1 MEIANLFCNSSELPK
16 RSDTTYFA
24 LPVVVWD
31 ILVAE
36 ANIPENFF
44 SNLIVNL
51 LLTGDKTIQEL
62 HELTNL
68 DEALIRYILEHDLK
82 QNVTRGIDRWHV
94 PEGVTRTETKIRKK
108 RIVLLQSML
117 TGQLIPHPLMN
128 GELASIDY
136 QQGEKGISI
145 AGGSKGS
152 PCSIRPFVVYPKPN
166 KSGRNVPDISEEDI
180 YDMWREYQQIDC
192 DIALSDYNDIKSS
205 YIEQPDKII
214 SIEKRNQDPDV
225 CNFLL
230 VQVKQISEGED
241 FLCIDML
248 EELPQIPMEFLKN
261 ELNIAI
267 EQNDK
272 MGAFLGIKSIEIPIT
287 LQDRIQSKYPR
298 FENDIITEICRFFV
312 LKDLLAD
319 DTDNSLD
326 LSDAFLTRM
335 QNMYESILRTRNTP
349 FNDELKMVAR
359 KRDQD
364 RLYYLEGGLRMRN
377 LELDEYIKN
386 KLTNDDVW
394 ANMTR
399 LKASLKSLL
408 IRHIVFYLH
417 HYQNPLAWF
426 TARLVKN
433 GSLND
438 DLKYIIELIDTRNIY
453 DHFNTNRKPIPYPYN
468 DIYNRIEKQL
478 NILHEA
484 YK

>member
-1 MEIANLFCNSSELPK
+1 MEIANLFCNSDELTK
-16 RSDTTYFA
+16 GDYFA

-44 SNLIVNL
+44 SNLIVNF

-82 QNVTRGIDRWHV
+82 QKVSRGIDRWHV
-94 PEGVTRTETKIRKK
+94 PEGDTRTETKIKKK
-108 RIVLLQSML
+108 RIVVLQSML
-117 TGQLIPHPLMN
+117 TGQLIPHPLAN

-136 QQGEKGISI
+136 QQNEKGISI
-145 AGGSKGS
+145 ASGSKGK

-166 KSGRNVPDISEEDI
+166 KYGGNVLDISEEDI

-192 DIALSDYNDIKSS
+192 DIALSDYNGIKSS

-214 SIEKRNQDPDV
+214 SIEKRNQEPDI

-230 VQVKQISEGED
+230 VQVKKNSEGED
-241 FLCIDML
+241 FQCIDML
-248 EELPQIPMEFLKN
+248 EEQSKIPMEFLKN
-261 ELNIAI
+261 ELDKAI
-267 EQNDK
+267 EKNDE
-272 MGAFLGIKSIEIPIT
+272 MGDFLGIKSIEIPIT

-298 FENDIITEICRFFV
+298 FENEIITEICRFFV

-335 QNMYESILRTRNTP
+335 QNMYESILRTKNTP
-349 FNDELKMVAR
+349 SNDELKEVAS
-359 KRDQD
+359 KKDQD
-364 RLYYLEGGLRMRN
+364 RHYYLEGRLKIRN
-377 LELDEYIKN
+377 LKLDEDIKQ

-394 ANMTR
+394 RNMTR
-399 LKASLKSLL
+399 RNPSLKSLL
-408 IRHIVFYLH
+408 IKHLIFYLDH
-417 HYQNPLAWF
+417 PKNPRAWF

-433 GSLND
+433 GSLSD
-438 DLKYIIELIDTRNIY
+438 DLKFILELVNTRNIY
-453 DHFNTNRKPIPYPYN
+453 DHFNTNRKSIPYSYI

-478 NILHEA
+478 DILHEA

>member
-1 MEIANLFCNSSELPK
+1 MEIANLFCNSGELTQG
-16 RSDTTYFA
+16 DYFA

-44 SNLIVNL
+44 SNLIVNF

-82 QNVTRGIDRWHV
+82 QKVTRGIDRWHV
-94 PEGVTRTETKIRKK
+94 PEGISRTETKIKKK
-108 RIVLLQSML
+108 RIVVLQSML
-117 TGQLIPHPLMN
+117 TGQLIPHPLAN

-136 QQGEKGISI
+136 QQSEKGISI
-145 AGGSKGS
+145 VGGSKGK
-152 PCSIRPFVVYPKPN
+152 PCSIKPFVVYPKPN
-166 KSGRNVPDISEEDI
+166 KSGGNDHDISEEDI

-230 VQVKQISEGED
+230 VQVKKISEGED

-248 EELPQIPMEFLKN
+248 EELPQIPMEFLKH
-261 ELNIAI
+261 ELDTAL

-298 FENDIITEICRFFV
+298 FENDIITEICRFFK

-349 FNDELKMVAR
+349 FNDELKEVAS
-359 KRDQD
+359 KKDQD
-364 RLYYLEGGLRMRN
+364 RHYYLEGGLKIRN
-377 LELDEYIKN
+377 LKLDEDIKQ

-394 ANMTR
+394 RNMTR
-399 LKASLKSLL
+399 RNPSLKSLL
-408 IRHIVFYLH
+408 IRHLIFYLYH
-417 HYQNPLAWF
+417 PQNPKAWF

-433 GSLND
+433 GSLSD
-438 DLKYIIELIDTRNIY
+438 DLKFILELVNTRNIY
-453 DHFNTNRKPIPYPYN
+453 DHFNANRKSIPYSYIG
-468 DIYNRIEKQL
+468 IYNRIEKQL
-478 NILHEA
+478 DILHEA

>member
-1 MEIANLFCNSSELPK
+1 MEIANLFCNSGELTK
-16 RSDTTYFA
+16 GDYFA

-44 SNLIVNL
+44 SNLIVNF

-82 QNVTRGIDRWHV
+82 QKVTRGIDRWHV
-94 PEGVTRTETKIRKK
+94 PEGISRTETKIKKK
-108 RIVLLQSML
+108 RIVVLQSML
-117 TGQLIPHPLMN
+117 TGQLIPHPLAN

-136 QQGEKGISI
+136 QQSEKGISI
-145 AGGSKGS
+145 VGGSKGK
-152 PCSIRPFVVYPKPN
+152 PCSIKPFVVYPKPN
-166 KSGRNVPDISEEDI
+166 KSGGNDHDISEEDI
-180 YDMWREYQQIDC
+180 YDMWREYQQNDC
-192 DIALSDYNDIKSS
+192 DIALSDYNGIKSS

-214 SIEKRNQDPDV
+214 SIEKRNQEPDI

-230 VQVKQISEGED
+230 VRVKKISEGED
-241 FLCIDML
+241 FQCIDML
-248 EELPQIPMEFLKN
+248 EEQSKIPMEFLKN
-261 ELNIAI
+261 ELDTAL
-267 EQNDK
+267 EQNEK

-287 LQDRIQSKYPR
+287 LQERFQSRYPH
-298 FENDIITEICRFFV
+298 FEDEITTEICRFFT

-335 QNMYESILRTRNTP
+335 QNMYEGILRTKNTP
-349 FNDELKMVAR
+349 FNDELKEVAF
-359 KRDQD
+359 KKDQD
-364 RLYYLEGGLRMRN
+364 RHYYLEGGLKIRN
-377 LELDEYIKN
+377 LKLDEDIKQ

-394 ANMTR
+394 RNMTR
-399 LKASLKSLL
+399 RNPSLKSLL
-408 IRHIVFYLH
+408 IRHLIFYLYH
-417 HYQNPLAWF
+417 PQNPKAWF

-433 GSLND
+433 GSLSD
-438 DLKYIIELIDTRNIY
+438 DLKFILELVNTRNIY
-453 DHFNTNRKPIPYPYN
+453 DHFNTNRKSIPYSYI

-478 NILHEA
+478 DILHEA

>member
-1 MEIANLFCNSSELPK
+1 MEIANLFCNSGELTK
-16 RSDTTYFA
+16 GDYFA

-44 SNLIVNL
+44 SNLIVNF

-82 QNVTRGIDRWHV
+82 QKVTRGIDRWHI
-94 PEGVTRTETKIRKK
+94 PEGITRTETKIKKK
-108 RIVLLQSML
+108 RIVVLQSML
-117 TGQLIPHPLMN
+117 TGQLIPHPLAN

-136 QQGEKGISI
+136 QQSEKGISI
-145 AGGSKGS
+145 VGGSKGK
-152 PCSIRPFVVYPKPN
+152 PCSIKPFVVYPKSN
-166 KSGRNVPDISEEDI
+166 KSGGNDHDISEEDI
-180 YDMWREYQQIDC
+180 YDMWREYQQNDC
-192 DIALSDYNDIKSS
+192 DIALSDYNGIKSS

-214 SIEKRNQDPDV
+214 SIEKRNQEPDI

-230 VQVKQISEGED
+230 VRVKKISEGED

-248 EELPQIPMEFLKN
+248 EELPKIPMEFLKH
-261 ELNIAI
+261 ELDTAL

-298 FENDIITEICRFFV
+298 FENDIITEICRFFK

-349 FNDELKMVAR
+349 FNDELKEVAS
-359 KRDQD
+359 KKDQD
-364 RLYYLEGGLRMRN
+364 RHYYLEGGLKIRN
-377 LELDEYIKN
+377 LKLDEDIKQ

-394 ANMTR
+394 RNMTR
-399 LKASLKSLL
+399 RNPSLKSLL
-408 IRHIVFYLH
+408 IRHLIFYLYH
-417 HYQNPLAWF
+417 PQNPKAWF

-433 GSLND
+433 GLLSD
-438 DLKYIIELIDTRNIY
+438 DLKFILELVNTRNIY
-453 DHFNTNRKPIPYPYN
+453 DHFNTNRKSIPYSYI

-478 NILHEA
+478 DILHEA

>member
-1 MEIANLFCNSSELPK
+1 MEIANLFCNSGELTK
-16 RSDTTYFA
+16 GDYFA

-44 SNLIVNL
+44 SNLIVNF

-82 QNVTRGIDRWHV
+82 QKVTRGIDRWHV
-94 PEGVTRTETKIRKK
+94 PEGISRTETKIKKK
-108 RIVLLQSML
+108 RIVVLQSML
-117 TGQLIPHPLMN
+117 TGQLIPHPLAN

-136 QQGEKGISI
+136 QQSEKGISI
-145 AGGSKGS
+145 VGGSKGK
-152 PCSIRPFVVYPKPN
+152 PCSIKPFVVYPKPN
-166 KSGRNVPDISEEDI
+166 KSGGNDHDISEEDI

-230 VQVKQISEGED
+230 VQVKKISEGED

-248 EELPQIPMEFLKN
+248 EELPQIPMEFLKH
-261 ELNIAI
+261 ELDTAL

-298 FENDIITEICRFFV
+298 FENDIITEICRFFK

-349 FNDELKMVAR
+349 FNDELKEVAS
-359 KRDQD
+359 KKDQD
-364 RLYYLEGGLRMRN
+364 RHYYLEGGLKIRN
-377 LELDEYIKN
+377 LKLDEDIKQ

-394 ANMTR
+394 RNMTR
-399 LKASLKSLL
+399 RNPSLKSLL
-408 IRHIVFYLH
+408 IRHLIFYLYH
-417 HYQNPLAWF
+417 PQNPKAWF

-433 GSLND
+433 GSLSD
-438 DLKYIIELIDTRNIY
+438 DLKFILELVNTRNIY
-453 DHFNTNRKPIPYPYN
+453 DHFNTNRKSIPYSYI

-478 NILHEA
+478 DILHEA

>member
-1 MEIANLFCNSSELPK
+1 MEIANLFCNSDELTK
-16 RSDTTYFA
+16 GDYFA

-44 SNLIVNL
+44 SNLIVNF

-82 QNVTRGIDRWHV
+82 QKVSRGIDRWHV
-94 PEGVTRTETKIRKK
+94 PEGDTRTETKIKKK
-108 RIVLLQSML
+108 RIVVLQSML
-117 TGQLIPHPLMN
+117 TGQLIPHPLAN

-136 QQGEKGISI
+136 QQNEKGISI
-145 AGGSKGS
+145 ASGSKGK

-166 KSGRNVPDISEEDI
+166 KYGGNVLDISEEDI

-192 DIALSDYNDIKSS
+192 DIALSDYSGIKSS

-214 SIEKRNQDPDV
+214 SIEKRNQEPDI

-230 VQVKQISEGED
+230 VQVKKNSEGED
-241 FLCIDML
+241 FQCIDML
-248 EELPQIPMEFLKN
+248 EELPKIPMEFLKN

-272 MGAFLGIKSIEIPIT
+272 MEAFLGIKSIEIPIT
-287 LQDRIQSKYPR
+287 LQDRIQCKYPR
-298 FENDIITEICRFFV
+298 FENEIITEICRFFV

-335 QNMYESILRTRNTP
+335 QNMYESILRTKNTP
-349 FNDELKMVAR
+349 FNDELKEVAF
-359 KRDQD
+359 KKDQD
-364 RLYYLEGGLRMRN
+364 RHYYLEGGLKIRN
-377 LELDEYIKN
+377 LKLDEDIKQ

-394 ANMTR
+394 RNMTR
-399 LKASLKSLL
+399 RNPSPKSLL
-408 IRHIVFYLH
+408 IRHLIFYLYH
-417 HYQNPLAWF
+417 PQNPKAWF

-438 DLKYIIELIDTRNIY
+438 DLKFILELVNARNTY
-453 DHFNTNRKPIPYPYN
+453 GHFNSNRKTIPYPYN

-478 NILHEA
+478 DILHEA

>member
-1 MEIANLFCNSSELPK
+1 MEIADLFCNSSELPK
-16 RSDTTYFA
+16 KGDTTYFA

-31 ILVAE
+31 ILAAE

-68 DEALIRYILEHDLK
+68 DEALVRYILEHDLK
-82 QNVTRGIDRWHV
+82 QKVTRGIDRWHV

-136 QQGEKGISI
+136 QQSEKGISI

-152 PCSIRPFVVYPKPN
+152 PCSIRPFVVYPKPD

-180 YDMWREYQQIDC
+180 YGMWREYQQIDC

-287 LQDRIQSKYPR
+287 LQDRIQCKYPR
-298 FENDIITEICRFFV
+298 FENEIITEICRFFV

-326 LSDAFLTRM
+326 LTDAFLTRM
-335 QNMYESILRTRNTP
+335 QNMYEGILRTRNTP
-349 FNDELKMVAR
+349 FNNELQKVAT
-359 KRDQD
+359 KNDQE
-364 RLYYLEGGLRMRN
+364 RYYYLEGGLKMRD
-377 LELDEYIKN
+377 LELDTYIK
-386 KLTNDDVW
+386 KALTNATVW
-394 ANMTR
+394 KNMAQQ
-399 LKASLKSLL
+399 KPSLKSLL
-408 IRHIVFYLH
+408 IRHITYYLYH
-417 HYQNPLAWF
+417 HTSPNAWF

-438 DLKYIIELIDTRNIY
+438 DLKFILELVNARNTY
-453 DHFNTNRKPIPYPYN
+453 GHFNSNRETIPYPYN

>member
-1 MEIANLFCNSSELPK
+1 MEIANLFCNSGELTK
-16 RSDTTYFA
+16 GDYFA

-44 SNLIVNL
+44 SNLIVNF

-82 QNVTRGIDRWHV
+82 QKVTRGIDRWHV
-94 PEGVTRTETKIRKK
+94 PEGISRTETKIKKK
-108 RIVLLQSML
+108 RIVVLQSML
-117 TGQLIPHPLMN
+117 TGQLIPHPLAN

-136 QQGEKGISI
+136 QQSEKGISI
-145 AGGSKGS
+145 VGGSKGK
-152 PCSIRPFVVYPKPN
+152 PCSIKPFVVYPKPN
-166 KSGRNVPDISEEDI
+166 KSGGNDHDISEEDI
-180 YDMWREYQQIDC
+180 YDMWREYQQNDC
-192 DIALSDYNDIKSS
+192 DIALSDYNGIKSS

-214 SIEKRNQDPDV
+214 SIEKRNQEPDI

-230 VQVKQISEGED
+230 VRVKKISEGED
-241 FLCIDML
+241 FQCIDML
-248 EELPQIPMEFLKN
+248 EEQSKIPMEFLKN
-261 ELNIAI
+261 ELDTAL
-267 EQNDK
+267 EQNEK

-298 FENDIITEICRFFV
+298 FENDIITEICRFFK

-349 FNDELKMVAR
+349 FNDELKEVAS
-359 KRDQD
+359 KKDQD
-364 RLYYLEGGLRMRN
+364 RHYYLEGGLKIRN
-377 LELDEYIKN
+377 LKLDEDIKQ

-394 ANMTR
+394 RNMTR
-399 LKASLKSLL
+399 RNPSLKSLL
-408 IRHIVFYLH
+408 IRHLIFYLYH
-417 HYQNPLAWF
+417 PQNPKAWF

-433 GSLND
+433 GSLSD
-438 DLKYIIELIDTRNIY
+438 DLKFILELVNTRNIY
-453 DHFNTNRKPIPYPYN
+453 DHFNTNRKSIPYSYI

-478 NILHEA
+478 DILHEA

>member
-1 MEIANLFCNSSELPK
+1 MEIANLFCNSGELTK
-16 RSDTTYFA
+16 GDYFA

-44 SNLIVNL
+44 SNLIVNF

-82 QNVTRGIDRWHV
+82 QKVTRGIDRWHV
-94 PEGVTRTETKIRKK
+94 PEGISRTETKIKKK
-108 RIVLLQSML
+108 RIVVLQSML
-117 TGQLIPHPLMN
+117 TGQLIPHPLAN
-128 GELASIDY
+128 GELTSIDY
-136 QQGEKGISI
+136 QQSEKGISI
-145 AGGSKGS
+145 VGGSKGK
-152 PCSIRPFVVYPKPN
+152 PCSIKPFVVYPKPN
-166 KSGRNVPDISEEDI
+166 KSGGNNHDISEEDI
-180 YDMWREYQQIDC
+180 YDMWREYQQNDC
-192 DIALSDYNDIKSS
+192 DIALSDYNGIKSS

-214 SIEKRNQDPDV
+214 SIEKRNQEPDI

-230 VQVKQISEGED
+230 VRVKKISEGED
-241 FLCIDML
+241 FQCIDML
-248 EELPQIPMEFLKN
+248 EEQSKIPMEFLKN
-261 ELNIAI
+261 ELDTAL
-267 EQNDK
+267 EQNEK

-287 LQDRIQSKYPR
+287 LQERFQSRYPH
-298 FENDIITEICRFFV
+298 FEDEITTEICRFFI

-349 FNDELKMVAR
+349 FNDELKEVAS
-359 KRDQD
+359 KKDQD
-364 RLYYLEGGLRMRN
+364 RHYYLEGGLKIRN
-377 LELDEYIKN
+377 LKLDKDIKQ

-394 ANMTR
+394 KNMTR
-399 LKASLKSLL
+399 RNPSLKSLL
-408 IRHIVFYLH
+408 IRHLIFYLYH
-417 HYQNPLAWF
+417 PQNPLAWF

-433 GSLND
+433 GSLSD
-438 DLKYIIELIDTRNIY
+438 DLKFILELVNTRNIY
-453 DHFNTNRKPIPYPYN
+453 DHFNTNRKSIPYSYI

-478 NILHEA
+478 DILHEA